1 MPQKLSTKIY
11 LALCFSILLIIT
23 GISFGNKKN
32 AKVNNGSIE
41 AIIEER
47 VKKSLQEDTD
57 SDGLKNWEES
67 LYNTDPNNQDT
78 DKDGT
83 SDGEEIK
90 QKRNPT
96 VAGPNDTQTL
106 SLIDTIATSTKPIT
120 ATDKFSRELFTKY
133 IEAKQ
138 AGKEIT
144 PDLQAQIA
152 EDLLS
157 KDYTE
162 DLPTITEN
170 DVKIST
176 REDDALL
183 QEYGNKLATILSK
196 KRNPNLEQELVTLER
211 IMGQGMTESDK
222 QMLEETLAY
231 YTSIKKG
238 VLNLSVPA
246 PFKDSHIN
254 IAQGINIL
262 AQSIEGIL
270 DLSTDPVGSM
280 VKIGRYQ
287 DAIDLLNAGQLAT
300 RSRFLELNLLF
311 SPTEAGYMFTK

>member
-11 LALCFSILLIIT
+11 LALCFSILLIII
-23 GISFGNKKN
+23 GISAGHKKN
-32 AKVNNGSIE
+32 SKVNNGTIQ

-57 SDGLKNWEES
+57 GDGLKNWEES
-67 LYNTDPNNQDT
+67 LYNTDPNDADT

-83 SDGEEIK
+83 TDGEEIK
-90 QKRNPT
+90 LKRNPS
-96 VAGPNDTQTL
+96 VAGPNDKQTL
-106 SLIDTIATSTKPIT
+106 SLIDGIATSTKPIT
-120 ATDKFSRELFTKY
+120 ATDRFSRELFTKY

-162 DLPTITEN
+162 DLPTITEA
-170 DVKIST
+170 DIKIST
-176 REDDALL
+176 KEDDELL
-183 QEYGNKLATILSK
+183 QSYGNKLATVLSK
-196 KRNPNLEQELVTLER
+196 KRNLNLEQELVILER
-211 IMGQGMTESDK
+211 IMAQGMTEEDK
-222 QMLEETLAY
+222 TMLKEILTH
-231 YTSIKKG
+231 YTTIKKG
-238 VLNLSVPA
+238 ILGLQVPA

-262 AQSIEGIL
+262 GQAIEGIL

-287 DAIDLLNAGQLAT
+287 DAIDLLNAGQIAT